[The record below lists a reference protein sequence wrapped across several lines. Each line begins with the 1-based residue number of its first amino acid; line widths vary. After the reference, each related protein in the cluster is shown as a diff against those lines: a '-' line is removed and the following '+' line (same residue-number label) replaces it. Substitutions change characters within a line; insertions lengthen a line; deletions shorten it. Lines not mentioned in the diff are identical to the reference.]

1 MTETIAT
8 CTIGVDVGGTFT
20 DLVLHDAGR
29 ATTRTGKLLT
39 TPQDP
44 SRAIID
50 GIRRLLDE
58 ADVGIG
64 QVTAIVHGTTLIT
77 NTVLERTGA
86 KVGLI
91 TTEGFRDILEMG
103 RETRYD
109 TDDLYARPA
118 PAIVPRHLRIGVPE
132 RITADGA
139 ELVPLD
145 EPAVLKAAHELV
157 EEHGVEAFA
166 ISFLHSYADPS
177 HEQRAYELIR
187 FVYPD
192 VPISLSCEVAPVI
205 GEYERTNTACVNAY
219 VQPVVSVYLDRLE
232 AQLHELGF
240 AGRLS
245 LMLSSGG
252 LTTLEQAQA
261 FPVKLLES
269 GPAAGAIA
277 AAHLAEL
284 AGEEKVIAFD
294 MGGTTAKM
302 SVIERGLPHIKHE
315 FEAGRVDRFKPGSG
329 LPLKLAVIDMIEI
342 GAGGGSIAAR
352 DVFGLL
358 KVGPRSAG
366 SVPGPVAYGRGGTR
380 PTVTDADLLTG
391 HLDPGNFLGGELTLT
406 PPQVREAF
414 EKLAA
419 SIGLDA
425 ERTASGALEIV
436 TESMAAATRMH
447 LSEKGRDP
455 RAYTLMA
462 FGGAGPVHAY
472 ALAKSLRMPRLI
484 VPVGAGVL
492 SAYGFLV
499 ADPAM
504 EDVRGYATLLSSA
517 DWEKVGA
524 LYREME
530 SHATSLLRGAAS
542 AGTGTQ
548 IVRSRSV
555 DMRYLGQGF
564 EITVPMPGGPL
575 SAASAVELS
584 EELRHRFTREYA
596 AVFGRALPEGTPEV
610 TNWRLTS
617 TVPTALP
624 SLTDASG
631 DRHALP
637 GEGYSTAWRSKRRV
651 RIPGF
656 GIREADVY
664 DRRLLAPGSGLRGPA
679 VFEEHETSCAIGP
692 DAVAVVDRH
701 RNLVIDIDYTNQP
714 DQGAES

>member
-20 DLVLHDAGR
+20 DLVLHDAAR

-58 ADVGIG
+58 AGVPIER
-64 QVTAIVHGTTLIT
+64 VAAIVHGTTLIT

-103 RETRYD
+103 RETRHD

-118 PAIVPRHLRIGVPE
+118 PVIVPRHLRIGVPE
-132 RITADGA
+132 RICADGT

-145 EPAVLKAAHELV
+145 ESAVLKAAHELV

-177 HEQRAYELIR
+177 HERFAYELIR
-187 FVYPD
+187 FAYPNM
-192 VPISLSCEVAPVI
+192 PISLSSDVAPEI

-219 VQPVVSVYLDRLE
+219 VQPVVSAYLDRLE
-232 AQLHELGF
+232 ERLHGLGF
-240 AGRLS
+240 AGTLT

-252 LTTLEQAQA
+252 LTTLEHAKA

-284 AGEEKVIAFD
+284 AGEDQVIAFD

-302 SVIERGLPHIKHE
+302 SVVERGLPHIKHE
-315 FEAGRVDRFKPGSG
+315 FEAGRLDRFKPGSG
-329 LPLKLAVIDMIEI
+329 LPLKLAVVDMIEI
-342 GAGGGSIAAR
+342 GAGGGSIASR
-352 DVFGLL
+352 DEFGLL

-366 SVPGPVAYGRGGTR
+366 SEPGPVAYGRGGTS

-391 HLDPGNFLGGELTLT
+391 HLDPDNFLGGELTLGL
-406 PPQVREAF
+406 PKVREAF
-414 EKLAA
+414 ERLAE
-419 SIGLDA
+419 SLGLDA

-436 TESMAAATRMH
+436 TENMAAATRVH

-455 RAYTLMA
+455 RAYALMA

-472 ALAKSLRMPRLI
+472 TLAKSLKMSRLI
-484 VPVGAGVL
+484 VPMGAGVL

-499 ADPAM
+499 ADPAV
-504 EDVRGYATLLSSA
+504 EDVRGYATPLGDA
-517 DWEKVGA
+517 DWAKVGE

-530 SHATSLLRGAAS
+530 SHATSLLSGAAS
-542 AGTGTQ
+542 AGTE
-548 IVRSRSV
+548 IARSRSV

-564 EITVPMPGGPL
+564 EITVPMPGGRL
-575 SAASAVELS
+575 SAASAGRLS

-617 TVPTALP
+617 TVPKAVP
-624 SLTDASG
+624 SLTDASHEQGG
-631 DRHALP
+631 DSDDNDR
-637 GEGYSTAWRSKRRV
+637 GAWRGKRSV
-651 RIPGF
+651 LISGF

-664 DRRLLAPGSGLRGPA
+664 DRRALAPGSSLRGPA

-692 DAVAVVDRH
+692 DAVAFVDAH
-701 RNLVIDIDYTNQP
+701 RNLVIDIDYATRI
-714 DQGAES
+714 DQGVNS